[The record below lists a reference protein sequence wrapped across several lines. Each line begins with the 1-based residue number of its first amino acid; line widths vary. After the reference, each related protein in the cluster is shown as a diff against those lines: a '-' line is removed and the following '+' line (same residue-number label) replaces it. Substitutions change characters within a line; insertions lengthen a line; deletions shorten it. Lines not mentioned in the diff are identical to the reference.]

1 MLRFVR
7 FVAQAL
13 ARLLESGDGRIV
25 NRPEWLLE
33 RRAAVEATYD
43 SEAPSYDEHPY
54 PVETQ
59 RRFVERLVA
68 TCPPEGIVLDAPC
81 GTGQYFAL
89 VAAAGRRVVGIDQS
103 AGMLTQARARGIAE
117 ALHQVGLQ
125 ELAFDSEFDAAM
137 TVDAMENVFPEDW
150 PAVLANLRRAVR
162 PGGHLYL
169 TVEEVAETVI
179 DEAFADLS
187 ARGLPVVRGEVIEG
201 DVAGYHFYPGRDQVA
216 RWLEA
221 EGLAIVD
228 QETETLDDWGYWH
241 LLLRVG

>member
-1 MLRFVR
+1 MDRR
-7 FVAQAL
+7 A
-13 ARLLESGDGRIV
+13 
-25 NRPEWLLE
+25 WLLE
-33 RRAAVEATYD
+33 RRAAVEASYD
-43 SEAPSYDEHPY
+43 SEAPTYDEDPY

-68 TCPPEGIVLDAPC
+68 TCPPDGIVLDAPC
-81 GTGQYFAL
+81 GTGQYFGL

-103 AGMLTQARARGIAE
+103 AGMLAQARARDIAV
-117 ALHQVGLQ
+117 ALDLVGLQ
-125 ELAFDSEFDAAM
+125 ELAFDGDFDAAM

-169 TVEEVAETVI
+169 TVEEVPETVV
-179 DEAFADLS
+179 DDAFADLS

-201 DVAGYHFYPGRDQVA
+201 DVAGYHYYPGRHQVA

-228 QETETLDDWGYWH
+228 QDTETYEDWAYWH
-241 LLLRVG
+241 LLLQAR

>member
-1 MLRFVR
+1 MDR
-7 FVAQAL
+7 AA
-13 ARLLESGDGRIV
+13 
-25 NRPEWLLE
+25 WLLE
-33 RRAAVEATYD
+33 RRAAVEASYD
-43 SEAPSYDEHPY
+43 SEAPTYDENPY
-54 PVETQ
+54 AVETQ

-68 TCPPEGIVLDAPC
+68 TCPPDGVVLDAPC

-103 AGMLTQARARGIAE
+103 AGMLAQARARDIAV

-125 ELAFDSEFDAAM
+125 ELAFDGDFDAAM

-169 TVEEVAETVI
+169 TVEEVPETVL
-179 DEAFADLS
+179 DDAFADLS

-201 DVAGYHFYPGRDQVA
+201 DVAGYHYYPGRHQVA

-228 QETETLDDWGYWH
+228 QDTEAHEDWAYWH
-241 LLLRVG
+241 LLLHVG

>member
-1 MLRFVR
+1 MDRR
-7 FVAQAL
+7 A
-13 ARLLESGDGRIV
+13 
-25 NRPEWLLE
+25 WLLE
-33 RRAAVEATYD
+33 RRAAVEASYDFEAPTYD
-43 SEAPSYDEHPY
+43 EDPY

-68 TCPPEGIVLDAPC
+68 TCPPDGIVLDAPC
-81 GTGQYFAL
+81 GTGQYFGL

-103 AGMLTQARARGIAE
+103 AGMLAQARARDIAV
-117 ALHQVGLQ
+117 ALHLVGLQ
-125 ELAFDSEFDAAM
+125 ELAFDGDFDAAM

-169 TVEEVAETVI
+169 TVEEVPETVV
-179 DEAFADLS
+179 DDAFADLS

-201 DVAGYHFYPGRDQVA
+201 DVAGYHYYPGRHQVA

-228 QETETLDDWGYWH
+228 QDNETYEDWAYWH
-241 LLLRVG
+241 LLLQAR